1 MVKIMYYLKLHELY
15 KQTDKEERIKVRRS
29 LRRNEAMA
37 KKLISQHYAC
47 FYCGIA
53 IGMDGHLDHL
63 IPVYYGGTNKLGN
76 FVASC
81 APCNLTKST
90 DQIEI
95 TNPYTIKD
103 YLQLQRAFKRLDG
116 KPWAYKDKR
125 YRLYHKLRAD
135 LFVKV

>member
-1 MVKIMYYLKLHELY
+1 MVKNMYYLDLHKLY
-15 KQTDKEERIKVRRS
+15 KATVKPDRIQVRQA

-37 KKLISQHYAC
+37 SKLKSQHNLC

-63 IPVYYGGTNKLGN
+63 IPVYHGGQNKLSN

-95 TNPYTIKD
+95 INPYTIKD
-103 YLQLQRAFKRLDG
+103 YLQLQRAYKRLHG
-116 KPWAYKDKR
+116 RPYAHKDKR
-125 YRLYHKLRAD
+125 YMLYHKLRAD
-135 LFVKV
+135 LFKEI